1 MTTSTPPSEA
11 AASSTAG
18 TSIMAASWAG
28 TAVLAVAALAAAAA
42 PDEMAG
48 AYAVLAGLLFVAG
61 SAAFVWAFV
70 LALRRSRTDQIGV
83 SSLFLLSG
91 SAPSTVRR
99 RLLGALG
106 AQTVVALAAASARP
120 YTAVA
125 FGILAPTFGLG
136 LGGLWAAQHGTFP
149 PRPAGPGAP

>member
-1 MTTSTPPSEA
+1 MTSTPPSEDA
-11 AASSTAG
+11 APSTAG
-18 TSIMAASWAG
+18 TSIIAASWAG
-28 TAVLAVAALAAAAA
+28 TAVLALAALAAVAA
-42 PDEMAG
+42 PDGLAG

-70 LALRRSRTDQIGV
+70 VAVGRSRTDQIGV

-91 SAPSTVRR
+91 SAPRAVRR

-106 AQTVVALAAASARP
+106 AQTVVVLAAASVRP

-136 LGGLWAAQHGTFP
+136 LGGLWAARHGTFP
-149 PRPAGPGAP
+149 PRPAEAGAP